1 MIGARQRKREMM
13 RELQRALLAGYSPSL
28 SEADPLFQLMLIQ
41 HVVCHVALLASRR
54 VPVVDL
60 AYRWFVRR
68 RWQTCL
74 RMIKPPASAPRAA

>member
-1 MIGARQRKREMM
+1 MI
-13 RELQRALLAGYSPSL
+13 RELQRALRAGYSPSL

-41 HVVCHVALLASRR
+41 HVACHVALLAARR

-68 RWQTCL
+68 RWLTCL